1 MYTYVKND
9 VKISKEEQ
17 NSVNQVFRMSNNS
30 SENEATQKTNIL
42 KEVYLQKRK
51 LLTQESERLF
61 EGKNDEYNSFCA
73 EVDRKLEER
82 KNFILRAAQT
92 EEDLINATYRM
103 TVKKLIEDYGQ
114 ALVAL
119 KQSVLDKLD
128 DERSQIEDEYLN
140 DDIADDRKGTA
151 FVSQKRK
158 LRRRAAEDGS
168 PTKEIAVDER
178 PPMMVHQLSE
188 ESIMQDIMAIR
199 RNMASSRLP
208 KQAIQFQLPNLPS
221 TARSS
226 NHFDLN
232 DLNLD
237 DDDAVDE
244 FLREK
249 LNINFPENKLY
260 NIRFHCCFMELQ
272 ALVHEVA
279 NNACQNSCDL
289 PEIVESYAIGSSLLG
304 LGYCTEYVKPLI
316 IGDSKRMVYPITC
329 ILTSPNVILY
339 ALGDNLTS
347 LSILLMSINSFV
359 AITFTNVSLNARRC
373 LDRAVAL
380 YVLFTVVDATWC
392 WISALTKSDHEISI
406 MCDYLECVSEAY
418 LSWHNKHNDLRF
430 GFINANAQKVEL
442 FSILAFRL
450 QPFIIRPD
458 WQNHMVNNL
467 LVPHGV
473 QIQNSNKTQFFEN
486 GQKKFAKS
494 VWLKLAKIKEEN
506 KHHRSSYRLSGCKQ
520 LPQFDPFITDESCS
534 EQCSAD
540 DHCSAF
546 VFNHKEENCQ
556 LFNLER
562 RSTSLCKRVANQS
575 WSLYEKQRNNNGRC
589 MHFTVTRQSALENC
603 GLGLALGDEIKLA
616 FHDCRNYCISANWC
630 QAFEYSN
637 DSYCVGYQQKAEKMK
652 NDACVRIH
660 NPSTDLYEKICE

>member
-17 NSVNQVFRMSNNS
+17 NSVN
-30 SENEATQKTNIL
+30 
-42 KEVYLQKRK
+42 KRK

-249 LNINFPENKLY
+249 LNINFPENFYKSFISSFKQLW
-260 NIRFHCCFMELQ
+260 
-272 ALVHEVA
+272 
-279 NNACQNSCDL
+279 S
-289 PEIVESYAIGSSLLG
+289 SYAIGSSLLG

-418 LSWHNKHNDLRF
+418 HIGFSFAAVYRISSDPGLRESLAKIVFCFNKID
-430 GFINANAQKVEL
+430 AA
-442 FSILAFRL
+442 
-450 QPFIIRPD
+450 IRPD

-589 MHFTVTRQSALENC
+589 MQFTVTRQSALENC

-637 DSYCVGYQQKAEKMK
+637 DSHCVGYQQKAEKMK

>member
-17 NSVNQVFRMSNNS
+17 NSVN
-30 SENEATQKTNIL
+30 
-42 KEVYLQKRK
+42 KRK

-249 LNINFPENKLY
+249 LNINFPEN
-260 NIRFHCCFMELQ
+260 
-272 ALVHEVA
+272 
-279 NNACQNSCDL
+279 
-289 PEIVESYAIGSSLLG
+289 
-304 LGYCTEYVKPLI
+304 
-316 IGDSKRMVYPITC
+316 
-329 ILTSPNVILY
+329 
-339 ALGDNLTS
+339 
-347 LSILLMSINSFV
+347 
-359 AITFTNVSLNARRC
+359 LNARRC

-418 LSWHNKHNDLRF
+418 HIGFSFAAVYRISSDPGLRESLAKIVFCFNKID
-430 GFINANAQKVEL
+430 AA
-442 FSILAFRL
+442 
-450 QPFIIRPD
+450 IRPD

-589 MHFTVTRQSALENC
+589 MQFTVTRQSALENC

-637 DSYCVGYQQKAEKMK
+637 DSHCVGYQQKAEKMK

>member
-1 MYTYVKND
+1 
-9 VKISKEEQ
+9 
-17 NSVNQVFRMSNNS
+17 
-30 SENEATQKTNIL
+30 
-42 KEVYLQKRK
+42 
-51 LLTQESERLF
+51 
-61 EGKNDEYNSFCA
+61 
-73 EVDRKLEER
+73 
-82 KNFILRAAQT
+82 
-92 EEDLINATYRM
+92 
-103 TVKKLIEDYGQ
+103 
-114 ALVAL
+114 
-119 KQSVLDKLD
+119 
-128 DERSQIEDEYLN
+128 
-140 DDIADDRKGTA
+140 
-151 FVSQKRK
+151 
-158 LRRRAAEDGS
+158 
-168 PTKEIAVDER
+168 
-178 PPMMVHQLSE
+178 
-188 ESIMQDIMAIR
+188 
-199 RNMASSRLP
+199 
-208 KQAIQFQLPNLPS
+208 
-221 TARSS
+221 
-226 NHFDLN
+226 
-232 DLNLD
+232 
-237 DDDAVDE
+237 
-244 FLREK
+244 
-249 LNINFPENKLY
+249 
-260 NIRFHCCFMELQ
+260 MELQ

-289 PEIVESYAIGSSLLG
+289 PEIVESDITSYPAFLLIQALLGICNFFCNTLLFITILLKKKRNRMDRFLGGYAIGSSLLG

>member
-1 MYTYVKND
+1 
-9 VKISKEEQ
+9 
-17 NSVNQVFRMSNNS
+17 MSNNS

-140 DDIADDRKGTA
+140 DDIVDVYLNLGRFLADERKGTA

-249 LNINFPENKLY
+249 LNINFPEK
-260 NIRFHCCFMELQ
+260 
-272 ALVHEVA
+272 
-279 NNACQNSCDL
+279 
-289 PEIVESYAIGSSLLG
+289 
-304 LGYCTEYVKPLI
+304 
-316 IGDSKRMVYPITC
+316 
-329 ILTSPNVILY
+329 
-339 ALGDNLTS
+339 
-347 LSILLMSINSFV
+347 
-359 AITFTNVSLNARRC
+359 
-373 LDRAVAL
+373 
-380 YVLFTVVDATWC
+380 
-392 WISALTKSDHEISI
+392 
-406 MCDYLECVSEAY
+406 
-418 LSWHNKHNDLRF
+418 
-430 GFINANAQKVEL
+430 
-442 FSILAFRL
+442 
-450 QPFIIRPD
+450 
-458 WQNHMVNNL
+458 
-467 LVPHGV
+467 
-473 QIQNSNKTQFFEN
+473 
-486 GQKKFAKS
+486 
-494 VWLKLAKIKEEN
+494 
-506 KHHRSSYRLSGCKQ
+506 
-520 LPQFDPFITDESCS
+520 
-534 EQCSAD
+534 
-540 DHCSAF
+540 
-546 VFNHKEENCQ
+546 
-556 LFNLER
+556 
-562 RSTSLCKRVANQS
+562 
-575 WSLYEKQRNNNGRC
+575 
-589 MHFTVTRQSALENC
+589 
-603 GLGLALGDEIKLA
+603 
-616 FHDCRNYCISANWC
+616 
-630 QAFEYSN
+630 
-637 DSYCVGYQQKAEKMK
+637 
-652 NDACVRIH
+652 
-660 NPSTDLYEKICE
+660 

>member
-249 LNINFPENKLY
+249 LNINFPENFYKSF
-260 NIRFHCCFMELQ
+260 I
-272 ALVHEVA
+272 
-279 NNACQNSCDL
+279 
-289 PEIVESYAIGSSLLG
+289 SS
-304 LGYCTEYVKPLI
+304 
-316 IGDSKRMVYPITC
+316 
-329 ILTSPNVILY
+329 
-339 ALGDNLTS
+339 
-347 LSILLMSINSFV
+347 F
-359 AITFTNVSLNARRC
+359 
-373 LDRAVAL
+373 
-380 YVLFTVVDATWC
+380 
-392 WISALTKSDHEISI
+392 
-406 MCDYLECVSEAY
+406 
-418 LSWHNKHNDLRF
+418 
-430 GFINANAQKVEL
+430 
-442 FSILAFRL
+442 
-450 QPFIIRPD
+450 
-458 WQNHMVNNL
+458 
-467 LVPHGV
+467 
-473 QIQNSNKTQFFEN
+473 
-486 GQKKFAKS
+486 
-494 VWLKLAKIKEEN
+494 
-506 KHHRSSYRLSGCKQ
+506 KQ
-520 LPQFDPFITDESCS
+520 LWSTDEHL
-534 EQCSAD
+534 D
-540 DHCSAF
+540 
-546 VFNHKEENCQ
+546 
-556 LFNLER
+556 
-562 RSTSLCKRVANQS
+562 
-575 WSLYEKQRNNNGRC
+575 
-589 MHFTVTRQSALENC
+589 
-603 GLGLALGDEIKLA
+603 
-616 FHDCRNYCISANWC
+616 
-630 QAFEYSN
+630 
-637 DSYCVGYQQKAEKMK
+637 
-652 NDACVRIH
+652 
-660 NPSTDLYEKICE
+660 